1 MIFLRLDREGGRPL
15 HRQVFDQLK
24 KMIDRNTLAPGTRL
38 PSTRTMAARHGIS
51 RTTVL
56 KAYEELWGQGYL
68 ESRPGSY
75 TTVRAKT
82 PCCSPVKK
90 EKRSLIDWNGSVSP
104 ASRELF
110 ETVSR
115 FPQTGYRSPSFDM
128 LDMASLDIDH
138 RILPVEDFKRCMTHV
153 VVRETGIFNYGTA
166 EGHVDLRESIS
177 ARLRVH
183 GIYCDPD
190 EVLITNG
197 SQQSLDLTVRLFT
210 RPETT
215 IITES
220 PTYMH
225 AMPLMRF
232 QGARLV
238 DVEMGPD
245 GMALEALEERM
256 KQSAAEFIYTM
267 PNFQNPTGVTMIQS
281 IREGLLSVAERY
293 RVPILEDAFEEEMKY
308 FGKVPMPIKS
318 MDTKGVVIYMS
329 SFSKVLFPGIRT
341 GWIVADKELIGRLA
355 ALKRVTDLS
364 SNSVIQ
370 SAMHEFIHRGYYDL
384 HIRRMHRIFKKRML
398 AAIEALRS
406 GLPGEYV
413 SWGEPSGGYLIWL
426 RLRGLE
432 ISEDELHAELQSHGV
447 TASKGSRYFPYPPS
461 DHYLR
466 LSISKL
472 GENEIVEGIGRLGK
486 ALRKLYG
493 SKGKRSGKSARSG
506 KRRRGRAPE
515 R

>member
-1 MIFLRLDREGGRPL
+1 MIFLRLDRESGQPL

-24 KMIDRNTLAPGTRL
+24 KMIDRNMLAPGTRL

-90 EKRSLIDWNGSVSP
+90 EKKSLIDWNGSVSP

-110 ETVSR
+110 DNLSR
-115 FPQTGYRSPSFDM
+115 FQHTGYRPPSFEM
-128 LDMASLDIDH
+128 LDMASFDIDH

-153 VVRETGIFNYGTA
+153 VVGEAGIFNYGAA
-166 EGHVDLRESIS
+166 EGQADLRGSIS

-183 GIYCDPD
+183 GIYCEPD

-197 SQQSLDLTVRLFT
+197 SQQSLDLIVRLFT
-210 RPETT
+210 RPGMT
-215 IITES
+215 IVTES

-225 AMPLMRF
+225 VMPLMRF
-232 QGARLV
+232 QGIRLV

-245 GMALEALEERM
+245 GISLDALERQM
-256 KQSAAEFIYTM
+256 KQSIPEFVYTM

-281 IREGLLSVAERY
+281 IREGLLSIAERY
-293 RVPILEDAFEEEMKY
+293 RVPIVEDAFEEEMKY

-318 MDTKGVVIYMS
+318 MDTKGVVIYLS

-341 GWIVADKELIGRLA
+341 GWIVADKELIGRLV

-364 SNSVIQ
+364 SNPVIQ
-370 SAMHEFIHRGYYDL
+370 SAMHEFIQRGYYDL
-384 HIRRMHRIFKKRML
+384 HIRRMHRIYKKRML

-413 SWGEPSGGYLIWL
+413 SWEEPSGGYLIWL
-426 RLRGLE
+426 RLRGLDV
-432 ISEDELHAELQSHGV
+432 SEDELHAELRSHGV
-447 TASKGSRYFPYPPS
+447 TVSMGSRYFPDPPV
-461 DHYLR
+461 DHHIR

-472 GENEIVEGIGRLGK
+472 EEGEIVEAVGRLGK

-493 SKGKRSGKSARSG
+493 SNRNRRGKSARSG
-506 KRRRGRAPE
+506 KRRRASKR
-515 R
+515 

>member
-1 MIFLRLDREGGRPL
+1 MIILKLERKSGQPL
-15 HRQVFDQLK
+15 HEQVFDQLK
-24 KMIDRNTLAPGTRL
+24 KMIDRNILTSGTRL
-38 PSTRTMAARHGIS
+38 PSTRTFALKHGIS

-82 PCCSPVKK
+82 PCCTHVEMK
-90 EKRSLIDWNGSVSP
+90 EQSLIDWSASVSS
-104 ASRELF
+104 ASRTLY

-115 FPQTGYRSPSFDM
+115 YPQSGYRLPSLEM

-138 RILPVEDFKRCMTHV
+138 RILPVEDFKRCLAKVLVEDTC
-153 VVRETGIFNYGTA
+153 IFNYGTA
-166 EGHVDLRESIS
+166 EGDIDLRESIS
-177 ARLRVH
+177 ARLKVH
-183 GIYCDPD
+183 GIYCDPE

-197 SQQSLDLTVRLFT
+197 SQQSLDLIIRFLI
-210 RPETT
+210 RPESI

-232 QGARLV
+232 QGARLA
-238 DVEMGPD
+238 DIEMGAE
-245 GMALEALEERM
+245 GMELDVLEGKLKRS
-256 KQSAAEFIYTM
+256 KPEFIYTM
-267 PNFQNPTGVTMIQS
+267 PNFQNPTGITMSQS
-281 IREGLLSVAERY
+281 VRENLLSIAERY
-293 RVPILEDAFEEEMKY
+293 RVPIVEDAFEEEMKY

-318 MDTKGVVIYMS
+318 MDTNGVVIYMS

-341 GWIVADKELIGRLA
+341 GWITADKEFIRRITT
-355 ALKRVTDLS
+355 LKRVTDLS

-370 SAMHEFIHRGYYDL
+370 SAMNEFIRRGYYDL
-384 HIRRMHRIFKKRML
+384 HIRKMHRIFKKRML
-398 AAIEALRS
+398 AAIEALQS
-406 GLPGEYV
+406 HLPGELIH
-413 SWGEPSGGYLIWL
+413 WREPSGGYLIWL
-426 RLRGLE
+426 RLRGLKV
-432 ISEDELHAELQSHGV
+432 SEDELHAELRKQGV
-447 TASKGSRYFPYPPS
+447 AASKGAQYFPKPPE

-472 GENEIVEGIGRLGK
+472 EEEEIVEGVRRVGK
-486 ALRKLYG
+486 ALGKLYSTG
-493 SKGKRSGKSARSG
+493 LSHSGRVARST
-506 KRRRGRAPE
+506 KRRHGRPTK